1 VAKKVEE
8 REDPEMNE
16 RPDRTD
22 PAPTVGAS
30 GMVETQPGRTSV
42 ALPPV
47 VQSIAASRRAVDALL
62 GGAAAAEQFR
72 FFLRLVVSELVTN
85 AIVHANPKD
94 DIRLDLALYRR
105 HAHVS
110 VTSTGNIS
118 MTKLRR
124 GRADGGRGL
133 EIVAAVSERWVID
146 AGPHGTTITARIPLP

>member
-1 VAKKVEE
+1 VDE

-22 PAPTVGAS
+22 PGSAAGAS
-30 GMVETQPGRTSV
+30 GMVETQPGRISV
-42 ALPPV
+42 VLPPV
-47 VQSIAASRRAVDALL
+47 VQSIAASRRAVDALI
-62 GGAAAAEQFR
+62 GGAAPTQEFR

-85 AIVHANPKD
+85 AIVHASPQD

-110 VTSTGNIS
+110 VASSGILS

-133 EIVAAVSERWVID
+133 EIVAAVSERWLID